1 MHTTSKRKVDGGYDT
16 TTATTSISTVDP
28 TGAVLTLNTLDRE
41 PRVDTRLLAIH
52 LGNQHRHVMVTIK
65 KYAEKFNGLNP
76 SHHMIFKNACGERSQ
91 GGGTQERYAL
101 LTEDHAYFLLALSS
115 NSLRVVDLK
124 VKLVQAFSE
133 ARQLANQQ
141 QTEYLPTY
149 HRLRDTIHK
158 LASQSPNERFVHIN
172 FNKLVNKTAG
182 LEAGQRP
189 KAGLSQQAMVIVAQA
204 VATQAM
210 QGATDH
216 HDGYQL
222 AKQSLSALA
231 AVMNVQRL
239 GLQYGG
245 Q

>member
-1 MHTTSKRKVDGGYDT
+1 MSIMQITKPAQPVSPDLALTTHKNEV
-16 TTATTSISTVDP
+16 
-28 TGAVLTLNTLDRE
+28 
-41 PRVDTRLLAIH
+41 RVDSRLLANH
-52 LGNQHRHVMVTIK
+52 LGNQHRPVMVLIE
-65 KYAEKFNGLNP
+65 KYAESFASFGKVLFEKASSLDSLTGQRKR
-76 SHHMIFKNACGERSQ
+76 F
-91 GGGTQERYAL
+91 AL
-101 LTEDHAYFLLALSS
+101 LNEDQAFFLLALSR
-115 NSLRVVDLK
+115 NNNRVVALK
-124 VKLVQAFSE
+124 VKLIKAFSE
-133 ARQLANQQ
+133 ARRAVDQR

-149 HRLRDTIHK
+149 HRLRDKIHQ
-158 LASQSPNERFVHIN
+158 LAGQSPNEKFVHIN

-189 KAGLSQQAMVIVAQA
+189 KAGLSQQAMLIVAQT

-222 AKQSLSALA
+222 AKRSLSALA